1 MEAVILAAGLSRRF
15 RRHTGYFKL
24 TVPVSGYPLV
34 CYPMT
39 SLIVAGIERIVLVV
53 NPLNGEAVNRVL
65 NESFPLKAKIDI
77 VVNDR
82 PELGNGYSLLS
93 AISKVKGDRFIVSMA
108 DHIYPPSI
116 ALKLINYSGSVLGG
130 DSNALYINVE
140 EATKIHVRNGY
151 VARIGKDI
159 NPFEYVDI
167 GVHALERKLP
177 FKECIKEISSLEL
190 SAVME
195 YLASRHPIEV
205 ADVNGAPWTEL
216 DTYSDYIEITQGDRR
231 SVVEEVLREWEK
243 EGLEVGT

>member
-15 RRHTGYFKL
+15 RRHAGRFKL

-39 SLIVAGIERIVLVV
+39 SLVMAGVERIILVV
-53 NPLNGEAVNRVL
+53 NPFNGEAVNRIL
-65 NESFPLKAKIDI
+65 SESFPFNVEIDI
-77 VVNDR
+77 VVNDK

-93 AISKVKGDRFIVSMA
+93 ALPKVKDDRFIISMA
-108 DHIYPPSI
+108 DHIYPPSV
-116 ALKLINYSGSVLGG
+116 ALKLINCNGSVLGG
-130 DSNALYINVE
+130 DSNALYIDVN
-140 EATKIHVRNGY
+140 EATKIHVRDGY
-151 VARIGKDI
+151 VAKIGKNI

-177 FKECIKEISSLEL
+177 FKECMKEIDSLEL

-195 YLASRHPIEV
+195 CLASRHPIGV

-231 SVVEEVLREWEK
+231 NVVEEVLREWER
-243 EGLEVGT
+243 EGLEVGI